1 MNISLSPKPR
11 SSSITTIK
19 YLEQLKTKPAY
30 EWKKIK
36 HLQKDYSYTFLFC
49 YYWNGIFNNQ
59 VHKLRYMDL
68 NSKIN
73 LVYSDIEG
81 LKQATSDESRY
92 LNDRLNDLRKLRDY
106 HRLLESDDPEE
117 NKLRKSELNLCDK
130 QSEEMSKDDVYKE
143 LNELTSNLSRKNDD
157 YLNNIKNEQ
166 TTILYKLEEIIHEY
180 HDLMWI
186 ANTPMKKFIDNYLIK
201 RNKICNL
208 KNFFKLT
215 EQLPSSYCNNSNEN
229 EKVKSDKIKQRYFS
243 RTDNVEEEEEDIIQA
258 EQVELTVTPG
268 NSFVI
273 DYLDEKYLKKY
284 ILDYNEETND
294 IDMIYQLGH
303 NHILTNSERELD
315 IYNITSQLAT
325 IKDFI
330 KVSVNTNDQLPFK
343 VLLIFCNALLLIGEY
358 LWTTILK
365 DKLNL

>member
-143 LNELTSNLSRKNDD
+143 LNELTSSLSRKNDD

-215 EQLPSSYCNNSNEN
+215 EQLPSSYYNNSNEN
-229 EKVKSDKIKQRYFS
+229 EKVKSDKIRQRYFS
-243 RTDNVEEEEEDIIQA
+243 RTDNFEEEEEIIQA
-258 EQVELTVTPG
+258 EQVELTVTPD
-268 NSFVI
+268 NI
-273 DYLDEKYLKKY
+273 DHLDQKYLKKY